1 MGVRYETENPRLMR
15 MRRWPVTGFENYL
28 VYYRPLRDGI
38 EIVRILHGARD
49 IARLLK

>member
-1 MGVRYETENPRLMR
+1 MR

-38 EIVRILHGARD
+38 EIIRILHGARD